1 MPVDLF
7 ARRIGAASLFLLAA
21 GCAHVPSVHMPSLHM
36 PSVSMP
42 WHRTTIVGPTDATIA
57 GVELAANSTDVSYA
71 KLAPNRAQSA
81 AVQDYAARMLT
92 DHSAIDR
99 SMRELLDAIRLD
111 GEESPV
117 SLAYRDVS
125 TAKRAQLRASAGRVF
140 DSAYVNNDVAFHTQ
154 LVGLLDKQLVPK
166 AQNPQLRQALA
177 SIFTA
182 EVAHL
187 AHAQRVQAGL
197 R

>member
-1 MPVDLF
+1 MHIELI
-7 ARRIGAASLFLLAA
+7 ARRVGAASLFLLAA
-21 GCAHVPSVHMPSLHM
+21 GCAHRPSMHMPSLHM
-36 PSVSMP
+36 PWSHS
-42 WHRTTIVGPTDATIA
+42 TQTGPTDATIA

-71 KLAPNRAQSA
+71 KLAEPRAQSV

-117 SLAYRDVS
+117 SLAYRDES
-125 TAKRAQLRASAGRVF
+125 TAKRAQLRASAGRAF
-140 DSAYVNNDVAFHTQ
+140 DSVYISNDVAFHVR
-154 LVGLLDKQLVPK
+154 LVDLLDKQLVPN
-166 AQNPQLRQALA
+166 AHNPQLHQALA
-177 SIFTA
+177 SIYTA

>member
-1 MPVDLF
+1 MPIGLI
-7 ARRIGAASLFLLAA
+7 ARRVGAASLLLLAV
-21 GCAHVPSVHMPSLHM
+21 GCAHRPSMHLPSVHMPWDR
-36 PSVSMP
+36 PA
-42 WHRTTIVGPTDATIA
+42 RTGPTDATIA
-57 GVELAANSTDVSYA
+57 GVELAANSTDMSYA
-71 KLAPNRAQSA
+71 RLAPNRAQSA

-117 SLAYRDVS
+117 SLAYRDES
-125 TAKRAQLRASAGRVF
+125 TAKRAQLRASAGRTF
-140 DSAYVNNDVAFHTQ
+140 DSAYINNDVAFHAR
-154 LVGLLDKQLVPK
+154 LIDLLDKQLVPN
-166 AQNPQLRQALA
+166 AHNPQLRQALA
-177 SIFTA
+177 SIYTA

-187 AHAQRVQAGL
+187 SHAERVQAGL